1 LPFFLKRRLIFIV
14 LEYLVNNGL
23 DNIVLL
29 MLQKDCG
36 DIESGLGLKHDKQII
51 QD

>member
-1 LPFFLKRRLIFIV
+1 
-14 LEYLVNNGL
+14 
-23 DNIVLL
+23 

-51 QD
+51 QDSACLESI